1 MVNRKMIK
9 GHEIHLERM
18 QDTLIHLKDSLCL
31 SVFLLRERNNDDEKV
46 FRRIFDIAF
55 SRIGRVAII
64 TTYQII

>member
-31 SVFLLRERNNDDEKV
+31 SVFLFQEIMMMKK
-46 FRRIFDIAF
+46 F
-55 SRIGRVAII
+55 SGEYLISLLVE
-64 TTYQII
+64 